1 MSFGVYC
8 SGFSTLSTRTEEII
22 GFSGEETIV
31 FLALIKKRSLEKSLL
46 LDFILF
52 LTVKENYLNNNNKRK
67 ELSFCHKL

>member
-67 ELSFCHKL
+67 ELSLCHKL